1 MHILKKDMKSQN
13 LLLQAQDR
21 TLINTTFKSG
31 SQSYKFSFAS
41 LKDVFKPLK
50 WKMCELPSIAN

>member
-1 MHILKKDMKSQN
+1 MHILKKDMKIQN
-13 LLLQAQDR
+13 LLLQAQNR

-41 LKDVFKPLK
+41 VKDVFKPYNER
-50 WKMCELPSIAN
+50 CVSYHVYF